1 MIVLKLIASVVLT
14 VIAILLF
21 RYGAKARERERE
33 RDEMPMLSFDS
44 YGAGILVLIIAGFL
58 FFSVIA

>member
-21 RYGAKARERERE
+21 RYGAKARE

-58 FFSVIA
+58 FFSVID

>member
-21 RYGAKARERERE
+21 RYDAKAREGE
-33 RDEMPMLSFDS
+33 RDELPMLSIQS

-58 FFSVIA
+58 FFSVID